1 MASPEILMRTLFEHM
16 GLAKLPTCLA
26 SVLRPH
32 YALTLRHRI
41 VPFGAP
47 LEEGLNRARRPC

>member
-1 MASPEILMRTLFEHM
+1 MRTLFEHM